1 MSTNA
6 KGMVTLLVVSL
17 LLMLALV
24 MTLGLHQALFYQI
37 KRAHNELISRQQFWI
52 AEGGLEC
59 LFSITHQSGRLPD
72 KASIALCNQHGLVR
86 FDYQMVQPSESGQP
100 GLVTVGASYGYRRIQ
115 RTLAYVVEA
124 DTASSEEAESEPE
137 QQQSIV
143 WQPGS
148 WSAR

>member
-1 MSTNA
+1 MTTNA
-6 KGMVTLLVVSL
+6 KGMITLLVVSL

-24 MTLGLHQALFYQI
+24 MTLGLHQALLYQI

-59 LFSITHQSGRLPD
+59 VLSVAHQSGQVPD
-72 KASIALCNQHGLVR
+72 SASMALCNQHGSVQ
-86 FDYQMVQPSESGQP
+86 FDYQVVQPNEPGQP

-115 RTLAYVVEA
+115 RTLAYVVGA
-124 DTASSEEAESEPE
+124 DTVSGEDTESEAE
-137 QQQSIV
+137 QQQSIS